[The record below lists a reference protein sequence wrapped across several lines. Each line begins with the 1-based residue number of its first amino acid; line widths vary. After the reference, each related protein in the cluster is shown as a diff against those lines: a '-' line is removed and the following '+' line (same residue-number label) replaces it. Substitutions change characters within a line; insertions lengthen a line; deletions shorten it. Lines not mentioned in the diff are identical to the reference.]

1 MEDFSFLSQKSS
13 FASQMDESSF
23 FLLKLYILESLILS
37 KNPSSLSFDN
47 FKSTLALN
55 LWQNK
60 LINVQ
65 LIAQKKFNFFNKK

>member
-47 FKSTLALN
+47 LKSTLALN
-55 LWQNK
+55 LAKQIDQCSVDCTK
-60 LINVQ
+60 EI
-65 LIAQKKFNFFNKK
+65 